1 MRTNRTRYHL
11 GALALLAFLCV
22 PGGFAKNSTQVVV
35 IPVANMYSHPTDQSD
50 VVSQAIYGTNV
61 TLLTARGEWCRIQT
75 PDHYKGWV
83 PSRHIRLVQIGA
95 GYATSGPT
103 VRVESIFA
111 NIYREPDVTRHQPVI
126 TVPFETRLEL
136 IPDEIP
142 PGGQNTADKKAEE
155 KKTDAKPAGAKPTGT
170 KAAGAG
176 ETGATKTATKK
187 ATAKPAE
194 AHRHHDGWL
203 QVRLPGKT
211 VAWIQSSDV
220 LADPQ
225 PLSIPDSIELAKRF
239 LGLPYLWG
247 GTSSFGFDCSGFTQM
262 LLRARGFNMPR
273 DADQQAA
280 WAGLVAVERTD
291 LQAGDLL
298 FFGSSARNITH
309 TGMYIGDGQFI
320 HDTTN
325 GHPVIQISRLDD
337 QPWTRLLVASRR
349 TK

>member
-1 MRTNRTRYHL
+1 MRTNRKRYRL
-11 GALALLAFLCV
+11 GALALLAVLCV
-22 PGGFAKNSTQVVV
+22 PGIFAKNSTEVVV
-35 IPVANMYSHPTDQSD
+35 IPVANLYSHPTDQSD
-50 VVSQAIYGTNV
+50 VVSQAIYGSNV

-75 PDHYKGWV
+75 ADHYRGWI

-95 GYATSGPT
+95 GYATAGPT
-103 VRVESIFA
+103 VRVESLFA
-111 NIYREPDVTRHQPVI
+111 NIYREPDVTRHKPVI

-136 IPDEIP
+136 IPEETST
-142 PGGQNTADKKAEE
+142 GGQKTSDKKAEE
-155 KKTDAKPAGAKPTGT
+155 KKTDAKPAGAKTAGARDTGAR
-170 KAAGAG
+170 KAAS
-176 ETGATKTATKK
+176 KTA
-187 ATAKPAE
+187 E
-194 AHRHHDGWL
+194 ANRHYDGWL

-220 LADPQ
+220 VTDSK
-225 PLSIPDSIELAKRF
+225 PLSIADSIELAKRF

-262 LLRARGFNMPR
+262 LLRAHGFNMPR

-280 WAGLVAVERTD
+280 WTGLIAVERND

-298 FFGSSARNITH
+298 FFGSSPRNITH

-320 HDTTN
+320 HATTN
-325 GHPVIQISRLDD
+325 GHPVVQISRLDD

>member
-1 MRTNRTRYHL
+1 MRTNRKRFAL
-11 GALALLAFLCV
+11 GALTLLALLLV
-22 PGGFAKNSTQVVV
+22 PSLFAKNSTYV
-35 IPVANMYSHPTDQSD
+35 IVLPVANMYSHPSDQSD
-50 VVSQAIYGTNV
+50 VVSQAIYGGNV

-75 PDHYKGWV
+75 ADHYKGWV

-95 GYATSGPT
+95 GYATAGPI
-103 VRVESIFA
+103 VRVESLFA

-136 IPDEIP
+136 IPDETP
-142 PGGQNTADKKAEE
+142 VGGQKTNNKKA
-155 KKTDAKPAGAKPTGT
+155 TGT
-170 KAAGAG
+170 GAP
-176 ETGATKTATKK
+176 KTATK
-187 ATAKPAE
+187 ATATKTTAMKPAD
-194 AHRHHDGWL
+194 ANRHHDGWL

-211 VAWIQSSDV
+211 MAWIQSSDV
-220 LADPQ
+220 ISDLQ
-225 PLSIPDSIELAKRF
+225 PLSIADSIELAKRF

-273 DADQQAA
+273 DAEQQAA
-280 WAGLVAVERTD
+280 WTVLIAVERTD

-298 FFGSSARNITH
+298 FFGSSSRNITH

-320 HDTTN
+320 HATTN
-325 GHPVIQISRLDD
+325 GHPVVQISRLDD